1 MTSLRRLLS
10 AASASL
16 FVAVF
21 VVGCVSSPPRQSEDL
36 CELFDDRPRWFKAA
50 ARVEKRWRVPIEIQ
64 MAFVQRESSFNARA
78 RPPRRRLLGFIPWRR
93 PSSAYGYA
101 QATNATWQDYR
112 SATGRRFADRNN
124 FSDALDFVGWY
135 NNESHDRLGLRFD
148 DAYRLYLA
156 YHEGR
161 GGYARGSYKRRPKVV
176 AYARTVAD
184 RAQRYGN
191 QLAKCRK
198 RFERRRRFLFF

>member
-1 MTSLRRLLS
+1 MISSRSSRAMVLTLALAGVLS
-10 AASASL
+10 
-16 FVAVF
+16 
-21 VVGCVSSPPRQSEDL
+21 GCVSSPPDQSEDL
-36 CELFDDRPRWFKAA
+36 CQLFDDRPRWFKAA

-93 PSSAYGYA
+93 PSTAYGYA
-101 QATNATWQDYR
+101 QATNATWKDYR
-112 SATGRRFADRNN
+112 AATGRRFADRND

-135 NNESHDRLGLRFD
+135 NDESHKSLNLNRS
-148 DAYRLYLA
+148 DAFRLYLA

-161 GGYARGSYKRRPKVV
+161 GGYARGSYRKHPEVV

-184 RAQRYGN
+184 RAQRYGA
-191 QLAKCRK
+191 QLATCRK
-198 RFERRRRFLFF
+198 RFERKRRWLFF